1 MSPTVAGKLNE
12 FAAQA
17 DEVNNQAWFDRWSMR
32 AHAFLAATLGVEAAL
47 DFEKLQSPD
56 NNFYDTLAMRRGHL
70 EGLVAR
76 DAEQEHSRALKATA
90 EMESNVATA
99 QFDGPEKVFVVHGH
113 DNEAKEMVARFI
125 EKLGLEAIILHEQPN
140 GGRTIIEKFEV
151 NSKGV
156 AFAVVLLTPDDE
168 NFDRAGG
175 VVSSRARQNV
185 ILELGYFI
193 GRLTRTRV
201 VALHKGDVEIPSDFQ
216 GVLYVPMDD
225 AGAWKTKL
233 AQEFIEAKIRI
244 DLKGIGLKSS

>member
-12 FAAQA
+12 FAAEA
-17 DEVNNQAWFDRWSMR
+17 GEVDSVAWAERWSMR
-32 AHAFLAATLGVEAAL
+32 VEMFLTATLGAQAAL
-47 DFEKLQSPD
+47 DFKTLQSE
-56 NNFYDTLAMRRGHL
+56 NYYDTLAMRRGHL

-76 DAEQEHSRALKATA
+76 DAEQEHSRALNATLKI
-90 EMESNVATA
+90 ESDFATR
-99 QFDGPEKVFVVHGH
+99 QFDDGAEKVFVVHGH
-113 DNEAKEMVARFI
+113 DNEAKEMVARFV

-140 GGRTIIEKFEV
+140 GGRTVIEKFEV

-156 AFAVVLLTPDDE
+156 AFAVILLTPDDE
-168 NFDRAGG
+168 HFDRGAGE
-175 VVSSRARQNV
+175 VSWRARQNV
-185 ILELGYFI
+185 ILELGYFM

-216 GVLYVPMDD
+216 GVLYVPMDG

-233 AQEFIEAKIRI
+233 AQEFVEAKIRI

>member
-12 FAAQA
+12 FAAEA
-17 DEVNNQAWFDRWSMR
+17 DGIDNQAWADRWSMR
-32 AHAFLAATLGVEAAL
+32 VITFLTATLGAEAAL
-47 DFEKLQSPD
+47 EFETLQSPS
-56 NNFYDTLAMRRGHL
+56 NFYDTLAMRRGHL

-76 DAEQEHSRALKATA
+76 DAEEEHSRSVKAKA
-90 EMESNVATA
+90 EIEGDLAPV
-99 QFDGPEKVFVVHGH
+99 QFDGSTKVFVVHGH

-168 NFDRAGG
+168 ILDRAAGE
-175 VVSSRARQNV
+175 VHWRARQNV

-193 GRLTRTRV
+193 GRLGRARV
-201 VALHKGDVEIPSDFQ
+201 AALHKGEVELPSDFQ
-216 GVLYVPMDD
+216 GVVYVPMDIS
-225 AGAWKTKL
+225 GAWKTKL
-233 AQEFIEAKIRI
+233 AQEFVESKITI
-244 DLKGIGLKSS
+244 DLKGMLG